1 MHFQAL
7 IHKNKRWHTHPQR
20 EWIWKRAQR
29 TLRLAPAASYLIVL
43 HVTMETGAAAAWQT
57 SSASVLF
64 YLCMRVYVRRVW
76 GGVFCEEG
84 IVTCTSNILLDWE
97 TGLCLLTSVT
107 WPESWLKP
115 RPPMCHNERFSLVQN
130 KQTELEFCRCST
142 GETRFGGVHREWETF
157 DYKLD
162 RLDITRLH
170 NSLCCICVRVCDVWS
185 PGWGNHGRPHCA
197 IWPMAYPAWL

>member
-1 MHFQAL
+1 MRSAHSDWPLQLLASLFCTLPWKLEQL
-7 IHKNKRWHTHPQR
+7 QR
-20 EWIWKRAQR
+20 GRLQVRVCFILLVHACVRAKG
-29 TLRLAPAASYLIVL
+29 V
-43 HVTMETGAAAAWQT
+43 GD
-57 SSASVLF
+57 
-64 YLCMRVYVRRVW
+64 
-76 GGVFCEEG
+76 VFCEEG
-84 IVTCTSNILLDWE
+84 IVTCASNILLDPE

-142 GETRFGGVHREWETF
+142 GETRFAGVHRERETF
-157 DYKLD
+157 DYKSD

-170 NSLCCICVRVCDVWS
+170 NSLCCICVRVCNVWS
-185 PGWGNHGRPHCA
+185 PGWGNHGHGRPHGA